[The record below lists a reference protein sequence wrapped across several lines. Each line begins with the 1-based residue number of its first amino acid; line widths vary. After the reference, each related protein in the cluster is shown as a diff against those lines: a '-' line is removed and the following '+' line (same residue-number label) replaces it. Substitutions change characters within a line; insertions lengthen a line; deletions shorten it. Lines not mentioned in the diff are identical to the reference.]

1 MKAAC
6 GSVGSSD
13 HLPHVQ
19 TLAGI
24 AARTQTRT
32 QSQPTCGLTPVLSLM
47 TSTLPGAQVM
57 FTATTDRSDAIQESN
72 YNVMGDH
79 DMQWHFCISVLA

>member
-1 MKAAC
+1 
-6 GSVGSSD
+6 
-13 HLPHVQ
+13 
-19 TLAGI
+19 
-24 AARTQTRT
+24 
-32 QSQPTCGLTPVLSLM
+32 M